1 MMNLERYKQDLL
13 ARERALAARLE
24 RTVASAREP
33 IDDSAGDIGD
43 ESVAGELKD
52 EQLTGAEADST
63 TLDLIH
69 DALNR
74 IEAGTFGACL
84 IDGEP
89 IEEKRLQAMPWT
101 PYCLKHQEMLE
112 AENPIRTATI

>member
-1 MMNLERYKQDLL
+1 MLNLEQYKQDLL
-13 ARERALAARLE
+13 ERQRTLTARLG
-24 RTVASAREP
+24 RTVASARES
-33 IDDSAGDIGD
+33 IDEPAGDIGD
-43 ESVAGELKD
+43 ESVADELKD
-52 EQLTGAEADST
+52 EQFTGAEADST
-63 TLDLIH
+63 TLDLIR

-84 IDGEP
+84 VDGEP

-112 AENPIRTATI
+112 AENPIRTSTI

>member
-1 MMNLERYKQDLL
+1 MLNVEQYKQDLL
-13 ARERALAARLE
+13 ARERALSSRLG
-24 RTVASAREP
+24 RTVASARESV
-33 IDDSAGDIGD
+33 DESAGDVGD
-43 ESVAGELKD
+43 ESLADELKD
-52 EQLTGAEADST
+52 EQLTGAETDST

-84 IDGEP
+84 VDGEP

-112 AENPIRTATI
+112 AENPIRTPTI

>member
-1 MMNLERYKQDLL
+1 VLNLEQYKQDLL
-13 ARERALAARLE
+13 ARQRSLAARIG
-24 RTVASAREP
+24 RTVASARQP

-43 ESVAGELKD
+43 ESVADELKE
-52 EQLTGAEADST
+52 EQLSGAEADSA
-63 TLDLIH
+63 TLNLIR

-84 IDGEP
+84 VDGGP

-101 PYCLKHQEMLE
+101 PYCLKHQELLE
-112 AENPIRTATI
+112 AEHPIRTSTI